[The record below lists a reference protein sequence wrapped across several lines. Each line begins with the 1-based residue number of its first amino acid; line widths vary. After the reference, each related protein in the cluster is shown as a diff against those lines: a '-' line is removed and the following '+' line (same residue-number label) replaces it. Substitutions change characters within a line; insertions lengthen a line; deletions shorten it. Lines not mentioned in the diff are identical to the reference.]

1 MAVLNWDNHQESPY
15 MEAGAVKIR
24 VASVMAA
31 LVLAAACGKGGNEP
45 VETVDQAGEAQHS
58 VAPQTVGA
66 SHILIA
72 YQGAQR
78 STATR
83 TREEAL
89 QLAQDVH
96 DMLASGSIHFS
107 DAAMRYSDCPS
118 GASGGDLGVFGRG
131 AMVAEFEN
139 AAFSLEVGEISDV
152 VETPFGFHIIMRTQ

>member
-1 MAVLNWDNHQESPY
+1 MEACTVKILFTAVMAVL
-15 MEAGAVKIR
+15 AV
-24 VASVMAA
+24 
-31 LVLAAACGKGGNEP
+31 AAACGKGGSEP
-45 VETVDQAGEAQHS
+45 SETADQGSEVHQA

-83 TREEAL
+83 TRDEAL
-89 QLAQDVH
+89 QLAQDIH
-96 DMLASGSIHFS
+96 DMLASGSIHFP

-118 GASGGDLGVFGRG
+118 GANGGDLGVFGRG

-152 VETPFGFHIIMRTQ
+152 VETPFGYHIIMRTQ